1 MGQIPRNLQGV
12 LWSTPINELDLDKH
26 KSYII
31 HQILMYGDFSHIQW
45 LFNTY
50 SKKQIQKVF
59 LEKPQKIYTKPA
71 LNYISKYILELKNH
85 PSFNKYVST
94 IYKNS

>member
-1 MGQIPRNLQGV
+1 MAQIPKNLQGI
-12 LWSTPINELDLDKH
+12 LWSASINKLDLDKH

-31 HQILMYGDFSHIQW
+31 HQVLMYWDFSHIQW
-45 LFNTY
+45 LFDTY

-71 LNYISKYILELKNH
+71 VNYISKYILGLKNT
-85 PSFNKYVST
+85 PPFDKYVST
-94 IYKNS
+94 IYKSS

>member
-1 MGQIPRNLQGV
+1 MAQIPKNLQGI
-12 LWSTPINELDLDKH
+12 LWSASINKLDLDKH

-31 HQILMYGDFSHIQW
+31 HQVLMYGDFSHIQW
-45 LFNTY
+45 LFDTY

-71 LNYISKYILELKNH
+71 LNYISKYILGFKNR
-85 PSFNKYVST
+85 PSFNKYVIT

>member
-1 MGQIPRNLQGV
+1 MAQIPKNLQGI
-12 LWSTPINELDLDKH
+12 LWSASINKLDLDKH

-31 HQILMYGDFSHIQW
+31 HQVLMYGDFSHIQW
-45 LFNTY
+45 LFDTY

-71 LNYISKYILELKNH
+71 VNYISKYILGLKNT
-85 PSFNKYVST
+85 PPFDKYVST
-94 IYKNS
+94 IYKSS